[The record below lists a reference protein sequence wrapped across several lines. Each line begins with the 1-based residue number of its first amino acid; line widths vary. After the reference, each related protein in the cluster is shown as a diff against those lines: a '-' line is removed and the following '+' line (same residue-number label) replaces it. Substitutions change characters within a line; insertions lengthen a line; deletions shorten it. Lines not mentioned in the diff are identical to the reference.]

1 MKTLKLKENFYWLG
15 VQDPGMKTFD
25 ITMTTE
31 FGSSYN
37 SYLLKASEKTVLFE
51 TAKAKFIDAYFEKL
65 DELVNVSEIDYL
77 VVSHTEPDHAG
88 AIAKLIEMN
97 PAITIVGSQTAIMF
111 LKEIT
116 NGEFIS
122 HAVKDGETL
131 SLGDKTLRF
140 INAVNL
146 HWPDAMYT
154 YIEEDK
160 TLVTCDSFGV
170 HYSFDDVLVS
180 KLRLKGEDTYQ
191 EYLGAVYY
199 YYACIMKPF
208 RPFVLQAINR
218 IKNLEI
224 NMICTGHGP
233 VLDENPWE
241 IVHLY
246 EEWAAEPPTNAK
258 KTVVMPYV
266 SAYGYTEALAEKIAE
281 GVRSAGDYEVKLFDM
296 VEAEQEE
303 VIAEILTADGLLLG
317 TPTMVG
323 DALEPIADLL
333 LRVHPIQVAGK
344 PASAFGSYGWSGEGV
359 PNLLIRMGQ
368 LRMKVFEEG
377 YKVRFNPDTTQLEG
391 AFAFG
396 KRFAEVHLK

>member
-1 MKTLKLKENFYWLG
+1 MKTLKLKDNFYWLG
-15 VQDPGMKTFD
+15 VQDPGLKVFD

-37 SYLLKASEKTVLFE
+37 SYLLKGSEKTALFE
-51 TAKAKFIDAYFEKL
+51 TAKANFMGEYFDKL
-65 DELVNVSEIDYL
+65 SELVNVAEIDYL

-88 AIAKLIEMN
+88 AIGKLIEMN
-97 PAITIVGSQTAIMF
+97 PNITVVGSQMAIVF

-116 NGEFIS
+116 NGEFKSQVI
-122 HAVKDGETL
+122 KDGETL

-140 INAVNL
+140 ISAINL

-160 TLVTCDSFGV
+160 TLITCDSFGV
-170 HYSFDDVLVS
+170 HYAFDDVLVS
-180 KLRLKGEDTYQ
+180 KLRAKGEETYQ

-208 RPFVLQAINR
+208 RSFVLQAVNR

-246 EEWAAEPPTNAK
+246 EEWAAAPPANAK

-266 SAYGYTEALAEKIAE
+266 SAYGYTAALAEKIAE
-281 GVRSAGDYEVKLFDM
+281 GVRGAGDFEVRLFDM
-296 VEAEQEE
+296 VVADQDE
-303 VIAEILTADGLLLG
+303 VIAEMLLADGLLLG

-359 PNLLIRMGQ
+359 PNILTRLGQ

-377 YKVRFNPDTTQLEG
+377 YKVRFNPSTAQLED

-396 KRFAEVHLK
+396 KRFADECLK

>member
-37 SYLLKASEKTVLFE
+37 SYLLKASKKTVLFE
-51 TAKAKFIDAYFEKL
+51 TAKAKFIDSYFEKL
-65 DELVNVSEIDYL
+65 GELVNPSDIDYL

-88 AIAKLIEMN
+88 AIGKLIEMN
-97 PAITIVGSQTAIMF
+97 PNIVVVGSQTAITF

-122 HAVKDGETL
+122 HAVKDGDIL

-170 HYSFDDVLVS
+170 HYSFDEVLVS
-180 KLRLKGEDTYQ
+180 KLRTKGEEIYQ

-224 NMICTGHGP
+224 DMICTGHGP

-241 IVHLY
+241 IIHLY
-246 EEWAAEPPTNAK
+246 EEWAEAPPANAK
-258 KTVVMPYV
+258 KTVVIPYV
-266 SAYGYTEALAEKIAE
+266 SAYGYTAALANKIAE
-281 GVRSAGDYEVKLFDM
+281 GIRSAGDYEVKLFDM
-296 VEAEQEE
+296 IEADQDE
-303 VIAEILTADGLLLG
+303 VIAEILTADGLLFG

-333 LRVHPIQVAGK
+333 LRVHPIQVTGK
-344 PASAFGSYGWSGEGV
+344 PATAFGSYGWSGEGV
-359 PNLLIRMGQ
+359 PNLLTRLGQ

-377 YKVRFNPDTTQLEG
+377 FKVRFNPSATQLED
-391 AFAFG
+391 AFTFG
-396 KRFAEVHLK
+396 KRFAEVNLK

>member
-37 SYLLKASEKTVLFE
+37 SYLLKGSEKTAVFE
-51 TAKAKFIDAYFEKL
+51 TAKAKFVDEYFDKL
-65 DELVNVSEIDYL
+65 AQLVSVSEIDYL
-77 VVSHTEPDHAG
+77 IVSHTEPDHAG
-88 AIAKLIEMN
+88 AIARLIEMN
-97 PAITIVGSQTAIMF
+97 PKITVIGSQMAIAF

-122 HAVKDGETL
+122 HVVKEGDTL

-140 INAVNL
+140 ISAVNL

-170 HYSFDDVLVS
+170 HYAFDDVLVS
-180 KLRLKGEDTYQ
+180 KLHAKGEETYQ
-191 EYLGAVYY
+191 EYIGAVYY

-224 NMICTGHGP
+224 DMICTGHGP

-241 IVHLY
+241 VVHLY
-246 EEWAAEPPTNAK
+246 EEWAATPQANLK
-258 KTVVMPYV
+258 KTVVIPYV
-266 SAYGYTEALAEKIAE
+266 SAYGYTAALAEAIAD
-281 GVRSAGDYEVKLFDM
+281 GIRNAGDFNVKLFDM
-296 VEAEQEE
+296 VEEERDVVVAEM
-303 VIAEILTADGLLLG
+303 LNADGILMG

-323 DALEPIADLL
+323 DALEPIWDLL
-333 LRVHPIQVAGK
+333 LGVHPIQVAGK
-344 PASAFGSYGWSGEGV
+344 HASAFGSYGWSGEGV
-359 PNLLIRMGQ
+359 PNILARLGQ
-368 LRMKVFEEG
+368 LRTKVFEEG
-377 YKVRFNPDTTQLEG
+377 YKVRFNPSKTQLEG

-396 KRFAEVHLK
+396 KRFADECLK